1 MKDWNR
7 DVQGRAKE
15 RANFAKQPLVVRH
28 SEQESQLDDLGER
41 LARLEEM
48 TNATRTSVKAASDN
62 VQATRL
68 DGKALVALGAIMLSI
83 AGYVIQD
90 ARNTARED
98 AEIAATVL
106 RVSNLEKIAAANTE
120 ARVRSEVELDE
131 LRQGQ
136 AEIKDL
142 LRAPQ
147 LEKVTHLVCRTI
159 QSKRSL
165 P

>member
-142 LRAPQ
+142 LR
-147 LEKVTHLVCRTI
+147 THNLR
-159 QSKRSL
+159 K
-165 P
+165 